1 MMKITSING
10 RLIRLVLLMASLF
23 IIMACNENNGTN
35 SSGVSSFEFVMGT
48 GVYAPPDIPIP
59 SKGIAIT
66 DSNFHSTIVRITDR
80 NIDGYSG
87 PGIENEYSRSDP
99 ENSNGSYIILRGND
113 GEWYLYS
120 ASTFAM
126 IRHLTDI
133 TGGGE
138 ELEPRWD
145 VDNPACF
152 YYLYGCELRIYNVNT
167 SVSALI
173 HDFRTEFSQ
182 AEYISTK
189 TEGDASLDRR
199 YWCFLVEDAN
209 YSAIA
214 VIVYDKTTNTIIGQ
228 KNNLPDAVNWV
239 SMDISGNHCII
250 GYETQEAVSF
260 SKDFSTSQV
269 LPPGAAGHMDLA
281 LTEGGQDVMV
291 YQSNATDWI
300 SMMDLDS
307 GIETPLVEIPF
318 SVNGDIGLHF
328 SGNCSQTPG
337 WVLVSTCGAK
347 NPPAGQTHSWMDCQ
361 VFMVELKANPRI
373 WRIAHTQAY
382 TSLDFQQEQN
392 YFAEAFAAIN
402 KAGTKVYFGS
412 NWNDFTTDYT
422 DAYQVVLP
430 SNWVEYLP

>member
-1 MMKITSING
+1 
-10 RLIRLVLLMASLF
+10 
-23 IIMACNENNGTN
+23 
-35 SSGVSSFEFVMGT
+35 
-48 GVYAPPDIPIP
+48 
-59 SKGIAIT
+59 
-66 DSNFHSTIVRITDR
+66 
-80 NIDGYSG
+80 
-87 PGIENEYSRSDP
+87 
-99 ENSNGSYIILRGND
+99 
-113 GEWYLYS
+113 
-120 ASTFAM
+120 
-126 IRHLTDI
+126 
-133 TGGGE
+133 
-138 ELEPRWD
+138 
-145 VDNPACF
+145 
-152 YYLYGCELRIYNVNT
+152 
-167 SVSALI
+167 
-173 HDFRTEFSQ
+173 
-182 AEYISTK
+182 
-189 TEGDASLDRR
+189 
-199 YWCFLVEDAN
+199 
-209 YSAIA
+209 
-214 VIVYDKTTNTIIGQ
+214 
-228 KNNLPDAVNWV
+228 VNWV
-239 SMDISGNHCII
+239 SMDMSGNHCII

-281 LTEGGQDVMV
+281 LTESGQDVMV

-361 VFMVELKANPRI
+361 IFMVELKANPRI
-373 WRIAHTQAY
+373 WRIAHTHAY

-412 NWNDFTTDYT
+412 NWNDFTPDYT